1 MRVMRPPTLLGRWC
15 LCAVM
20 SAAAAVVLS
29 SCSGANSTTQAST
42 STTTT
47 TTAAPGQT
55 TTTTLP
61 VPVGVNGST
70 VGGKDGF
77 LGAAQR
83 VVVTSIPPG
92 RVLEPFPVAGTAAYL
107 RRERIAFRH
116 FGSGPD
122 LLLVGGEDMSMSDWD
137 PGLLSLLAQH
147 FRVTVF
153 DLPGTGYSSPALSP
167 VTLGWWADE
176 TAGLVAALGLKR
188 PMILGWGLGGDVAL
202 ELAETHPGTL
212 GALVLA
218 DTPAGGPDGAS
229 SPVRVVAALEKRWL
243 STYGLASVWFTAAHP
258 LARLTWLRAMS
269 ATLPDVLT
277 EQARSE
283 QFAVAR
289 GVQASDA
296 LWAHLGSVGVP
307 TLVVF
312 GSNDQVVP
320 PSNSGVL
327 AAGIRGARTL
337 ELVGGDYAGIFEYE
351 PQLVAALQ
359 SLAG

>member
-1 MRVMRPPTLLGRWC
+1 MGVMRLPTSFGRWG
-15 LCAVM
+15 LLAALSA
-20 SAAAAVVLS
+20 SAAVALS
-29 SCSGANSTTQAST
+29 SCSAAT
-42 STTTT
+42 STARPGTSSETI
-47 TTAAPGQT
+47 AAPGQT
-55 TTTTLP
+55 TTTLP
-61 VPVGVNGST
+61 VPVDINGST
-70 VGGKDGF
+70 VGGQYGF
-77 LGAAQR
+77 LGTAQR
-83 VVVTSIPPG
+83 VVVTPVPPG
-92 RVLEPFPVAGTAAYL
+92 RVLGPFPVAGTAAYL
-107 RRERIAFRH
+107 HLERIAFRR

-122 LLLVGGEDMSMSDWD
+122 LLLVGGEDMSMSYWD

-153 DLPGTGYSSPALSP
+153 DLPGTGYSSPASSP
-167 VTLGWWADE
+167 VTLRWWADE
-176 TAGLVAALGLKR
+176 TAGLVASLGLKR
-188 PMILGWGLGGDVAL
+188 PMVLGWGLGGDVAL
-202 ELAETHPGTL
+202 ELAETHPSVL
-212 GALVLA
+212 GSLVLA
-218 DTPAGGPDGAS
+218 DTPAGGPDGAP
-229 SPVRVVAALEKRWL
+229 SPARVAAGMEKRWL
-243 STYGLASVWFTAAHP
+243 STYGLASLWFSTAHP

-289 GVQASDA
+289 DIEASDV

-337 ELVGGDYAGIFEYE
+337 ELVGGDYAAIFEYE